1 MSAMISC
8 LFQRFPL
15 VLLLLSLLASA
26 CGEEESPA
34 PTVLGITANV
44 LQADE
49 GEQFAVTVRVDTPN
63 RTGADISVPLIYEG
77 IALSLIEG
85 SDVTP
90 VIQQDQEFNSLLVTV
105 ADDTTS
111 TGDRELII
119 RIDESQVPTGLTLG
133 NASWT
138 VTIIDK

>member
-1 MSAMISC
+1 MSAMISS
-8 LFQRFPL
+8 LFQRFPF
-15 VLLLLSLLASA
+15 VFLLLSLLASA

-34 PTVLGITANV
+34 PTFLGITANV
-44 LQADE
+44 READE
-49 GEQFAVTVRVDTPN
+49 GEQFAITVRTDTPN
-63 RTGADISVPLIYEG
+63 RTGTDISVPLIYEG
-77 IALSLIEG
+77 IGLSLIEG
-85 SDVTP
+85 SDVIP
-90 VIQQDQEFNSLLVTV
+90 VIKQDQEFNSLLITV

-119 RIDESQVPTGLTLG
+119 RIDESQVPAGLTLG

>member
-1 MSAMISC
+1 MI
-8 LFQRFPL
+8 PL
-15 VLLLLSLLASA
+15 KLSKKKTLIIGLLLGLTLCFG

-44 LQADE
+44 READE
-49 GEQFAVTVRVDTPN
+49 GEQFAITVRTDTPN
-63 RTGADISVPLIYEG
+63 RTGTDISVPLIYEG
-77 IALSLIEG
+77 VGLSLIEG
-85 SDVTP
+85 RDVTP
-90 VIQQDQEFNSLLVTV
+90 VIQQDQEFNSLLITV

-119 RIDESQVPTGLTLG
+119 RIDESQVPIGLTLG
-133 NASWT
+133 KASWT